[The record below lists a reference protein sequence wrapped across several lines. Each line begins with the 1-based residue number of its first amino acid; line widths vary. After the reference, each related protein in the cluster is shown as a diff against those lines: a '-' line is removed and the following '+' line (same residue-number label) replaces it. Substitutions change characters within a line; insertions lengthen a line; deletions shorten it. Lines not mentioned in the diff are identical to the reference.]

1 MISRSL
7 ILSTLHP
14 LLSAYEG
21 TLQSLT
27 IDSKGK
33 VSMIIEL
40 PRMAL
45 GRASELQDT
54 LEKTLREISGIT
66 GVSITFT
73 AHHSLQQ
80 KPAPQIQGV
89 SFILAVASGKGG
101 VGKSTTA
108 VNLACALSLLGK
120 KTGLLDGDI
129 YGPSLPKLLGS
140 QEKPSSPDGKTMNP
154 IPLYGMKT
162 MSMGFLIEE
171 KTPAMWRGPMAQKAL
186 LQMVHQVNWGDLDVL
201 IVDLPPGTGDI
212 HLSLVQNVPL
222 AGALIVSTPQDL
234 ALMDARKAL
243 EMFRKVEVPVLGI
256 IENMSYFLCPQCTHR
271 SDIFT
276 HGGAREEA
284 RQLGVPFLG
293 EIPLHMAIREAA
305 DQGIPLPLKESS
317 PEAEIYRDLALQ
329 IEKLLS
335 GTPPR

>member
-7 ILSTLHP
+7 ILGTLHP
-14 LLSAYEG
+14 LLSTYEG

-27 IDSKGK
+27 IDPKGK

-40 PRMAL
+40 PRTAL

-54 LEKTLREISGIT
+54 LEKTLRELSGIT

-73 AHHSLQQ
+73 AHQSLQQ
-80 KPAPQIQGV
+80 KPAPQIQGI

-171 KTPAMWRGPMAQKAL
+171 KTPAIWRGPMVQKAL
-186 LQMVHQVNWGDLDVL
+186 LQMVHQVNWGELDVL

-243 EMFRKVEVPVLGI
+243 EMFRKVKVPVLGI

-284 RQLGVPFLG
+284 RHLGVPFLG

-305 DQGIPLPLKESS
+305 DQGIPLPLKKSS